1 MPSPSSAKSKG
12 LTDYLMGRDPEGFK
26 KATQT
31 PFLERAG
38 KGTLDKR
45 VLQQWLS
52 QDRLYAQAYVRFASL
67 LLANIRLPAAVN
79 PGDVNEKLADLIVDS
94 LTNIRLELRF
104 FEQVATKYGLDIN
117 AREEEASEGVKGYRE
132 LFFSTG
138 EGIEAAKLPLLDG
151 LVLLWATE
159 KCYLEAWTYASSFS
173 KGLEGREEGEG
184 DADGGALRKEFIPN
198 WTSPEFE
205 AFVEKIGSFVDV
217 LSEQESEGKA
227 RVMQRVEELWRRVL
241 DVEERFWPK
250 MEA

>member
-1 MPSPSSAKSKG
+1 M
-12 LTDYLMGRDPEGFK
+12 TRDPEGFK

-67 LLANIRLPAAVN
+67 LLANIRLPAAVD
-79 PGDVNEKLADLIVDS
+79 PEDVNEKLADLIVDS

-104 FEQVATKYGLDIN
+104 FEHVAKKYGLDIN
-117 AREEEASEGVKGYRE
+117 AREGEASEAVKGYRE

-173 KGLEGREEGEG
+173 KGLEAREEE

-205 AFVEKIGSFVDV
+205 AFVGKIGSFVDV
-217 LSEQESEGKA
+217 LSEQESEGNV
-227 RVMQRVEELWRRVL
+227 RVVQRMEELWRRVL

-250 MEA
+250 IEA